1 MRDLK
6 DFGESQTFQAC
17 PMNPMYV
24 PFGIFTVELPVAVTC
39 LPLDVRGR
47 ITYNVCALMQFAK

>member
-1 MRDLK
+1 MKNLK

-24 PFGIFTVELPVAVTC
+24 PFGIFTVELPVAATC
-39 LPLDVRGR
+39 IPLDVRGG
-47 ITYNVCALMQFAK
+47 IIYNVCVLMQFDK